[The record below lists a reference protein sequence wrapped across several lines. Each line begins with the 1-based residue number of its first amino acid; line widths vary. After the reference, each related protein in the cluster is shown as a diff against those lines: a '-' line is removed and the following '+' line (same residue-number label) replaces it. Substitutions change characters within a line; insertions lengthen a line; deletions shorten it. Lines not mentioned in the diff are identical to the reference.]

1 MRRTITTIVLLEF
14 YALFLVFLVL
24 PGGVRTDEAKY
35 LLSIPYPHPPAVRA
49 FFRQLAFLPFHE
61 GVIRFLLATLVVQA
75 VWLVRDIGMVLSPLR
90 RMALAVSWLLSSAVI
105 LQAGTVMLSPVTAL
119 FGLLFLSLAL
129 TPTDPSPRS
138 VPFISLLWLLG
149 LFSAYHTALY
159 VPLVWSALRRARPT
173 GLAGRGRASIG
184 MTVFYLGIPLVLL
197 ALYSLGNP
205 LTIASMFTV
214 SRQDSALPLVEHL
227 KNIGWVWIIAGS
239 GIGSI
244 LGTWGLLVSGRK
256 DLLLTGFF
264 LTSFLAISSQGYYA
278 ILFTPLLVGGV
289 FILLCRRRLLP
300 GVFIPLQLVMAALL
314 LFVFFPSVHS
324 TPARLTTRMLRAQ
337 GVRELVLIDGPFGH
351 EWQYE
356 SSVPVRR
363 FTPELASQIEE
374 RAQAIVCTRQS
385 CEENVNPE
393 VWVRLKNSPVQVW
406 VRR

>member
-1 MRRTITTIVLLEF
+1 MRRTLTAIVLLEF
-14 YALFLVFLVL
+14 YALFLVLLVL

-35 LLSIPYPHPPAVRA
+35 LLSIPYPHPPAMRA
-49 FFRQLAFLPFHE
+49 LFRQLAFLPFHE
-61 GVIRFLLATLVVQA
+61 GVIRFLLATLVVQC
-75 VWLVRDIGMVLSPLR
+75 VWFVWNIGVVLSPLR
-90 RMALAVSWLLSSAVI
+90 RTALAVSWLLSSAVI
-105 LQAGTVMLSPVTAL
+105 LQAGTVMLAPVTAV

-138 VPFISLLWLLG
+138 IPFIGLLWLLS
-149 LFSAYHTALY
+149 LFSAYHAILY
-159 VPLVWSALRRARPT
+159 LPLAASALR
-173 GLAGRGRASIG
+173 RGRASIR
-184 MTVFYLGIPLVLL
+184 MTVFYVGVPLVLL

-205 LTIASMFTV
+205 LAIASMFTV
-214 SRQDSALPLVEHL
+214 SRQDSALQIAEHL
-227 KNIGWVWIIAGS
+227 RNIGWVWIIAGS
-239 GIGSI
+239 GTSSI

-289 FILLCRRRLLP
+289 FILLQRRRLLP

-324 TPARLTTRMLRAQ
+324 TPARLTTTMLRAQ
-337 GVRELVLIDGPFGH
+337 GVGELVLIDGPFGH

-393 VWVRLKNSPVQVW
+393 VWVRLENSPVQVW

>member
-1 MRRTITTIVLLEF
+1 MRRTLTAIVLLEF
-14 YALFLVFLVL
+14 YALFLVLLVL

-35 LLSIPYPHPPAVRA
+35 LLSIPYPHPPAVRSLFA
-49 FFRQLAFLPFHE
+49 SIASLPFHE
-61 GVIRFLLATLVVQA
+61 AIIRFLLATLLVQS
-75 VWLVRDIGMVLSPLR
+75 VWLVWDIGVVLSPLR
-90 RMALAVSWLLSSAVI
+90 RTALAVSWLLSSAVI
-105 LQAGTVMLSPVTAL
+105 LQAGTVMLAPVTAV
-119 FGLLFLSLAL
+119 FGLLFLWIAL

-138 VPFISLLWLLG
+138 IPFIGLLWLLS

-159 VPLVWSALRRARPT
+159 LPLVWSAIR
-173 GLAGRGRASIG
+173 RGRASIG
-184 MTVFYLGIPLVLL
+184 TAAFFVGVPLILL

-205 LTIASMFTV
+205 LAIASMFTV

-227 KNIGWVWIIAGS
+227 KNIGWIWILAGS
-239 GIGSI
+239 GTSSI

-264 LTSFLAISSQGYYA
+264 LTAFLVISSQGYYA

-324 TPARLTTRMLRAQ
+324 TPARLTMETLRAQ
-337 GVRELVLIDGPFGH
+337 GVGELVLIDGPFGH

-374 RAQAIVCTRQS
+374 KAQAIVCTRPS
-385 CEENVNPE
+385 CEEEVNPE
-393 VWVRLKNSPVQVW
+393 TWVRLGNSPVQVW